1 MNKRKKRLQAI
12 IDILTNNCIASQD
25 ELSRMLAARGFL
37 VTQATLSRDLKTLR
51 TTKVATDTGSY
62 RYMVQQ
68 PGDMPVEEVW
78 ETVPPTAQAGIHHDV
93 ESIALSGNLMVIKT
107 RLGYASGLAYDIDTR
122 ESEYLLGTI
131 SGADTV
137 IAVINESYSRREV
150 LESFRGFFTARV
162 LDSAIEEWC

>member
-78 ETVPPTAQAGIHHDV
+78 KPCLPQLRQAYTTM
-93 ESIALSGNLMVIKT
+93 SSQ
-107 RLGYASGLAYDIDTR
+107 
-122 ESEYLLGTI
+122 
-131 SGADTV
+131 
-137 IAVINESYSRREV
+137 
-150 LESFRGFFTARV
+150 
-162 LDSAIEEWC
+162 